1 MSYFSDLVPVDCREN
16 TVNICTTLFWRLSS
30 FGLLPDE
37 INKLVKDV
45 FNLLRE
51 GGSFTVAF
59 INYELQSMGWKKDVM
74 DECSFELIIYLL
86 ENEFDYSVNTHV
98 LH

>member
-1 MSYFSDLVPVDCREN
+1 MSYFSDLVPQTSREN

-30 FGLLPDE
+30 FGLCPDE

-45 FNLLRE
+45 FNLLRD
-51 GGSFTVAF
+51 GGSFTVSF
-59 INYELQSMGWKKDVM
+59 VNYELQRMGWKEDVM
-74 DECSFELIIYLL
+74 DECSFELIIFLL
-86 ENEFDYSVNTHV
+86 ENEFDYNVNTHV